1 METLQILGWIYL
13 GIILGCMGGV
23 IGLGLFQVNRVAD
36 LRATIKDLQDELDDL
51 NFKNKI
57 LKGENKRLSK
67 RGKPMPR
74 KKRTWKRKTTKK

>member
-36 LRATIKDLQDELDDL
+36 LRATIKDLQDEVDKYTS
-51 NFKNKI
+51 NKNY
-57 LKGENKRLSK
+57 NYFRN
-67 RGKPMPR
+67 
-74 KKRTWKRKTTKK
+74 